1 MGMNE
6 VSRSWIAAWSFA
18 PTIGSTELVIEG
30 AVALRLTQKGTRK
43 MAAAPR
49 QASSMVAEK
58 SIGNRSLRS
67 KTLLVACHAERLNQ
81 RNTKLGRG
89 PTKVL
94 GLFEVAKRNSAH
106 GPGVGANIS

>member
-18 PTIGSTELVIEG
+18 PTIGSTELVIGGFGFAADPEG
-30 AVALRLTQKGTRK
+30 DEEDGSGTETGQQHGCGK
-43 MAAAPR
+43 IHWQQVSPK
-49 QASSMVAEK
+49 QNS
-58 SIGNRSLRS
+58 
-67 KTLLVACHAERLNQ
+67 LVACHAERLNQ

-94 GLFEVAKRNSAH
+94 GLFELAKRNSAH
-106 GPGVGANIS
+106 GPGLALT

>member
-1 MGMNE
+1 
-6 VSRSWIAAWSFA
+6 VDSS
-18 PTIGSTELVIEG
+18 LVLCSYDRINRTGDRG
-30 AVALRLTQKGTRK
+30 ALALRLTQKGTRK

-94 GLFEVAKRNSAH
+94 GLFELAKRNSAH
-106 GPGVGANIS
+106 GPGLALT